1 MDGQLSIC
9 DAMLAVGT
17 ATALSLAASAVMA
30 QGTYPTK
37 PIRVII
43 PQPVGAGIDI
53 IIRKASEDLLPRMGG
68 QPLIVENRAGGAMV
82 IAADACA
89 KAAPDGYT
97 LCSLSPDAVSIAP
110 HIFNK
115 LPYDPEKDLR
125 PVVQLYFLLE
135 GLFAKTALPV
145 NSVKELVA
153 YEQARSGT
161 LNFGTLG
168 PGSNSDMN
176 RQDLNQLLKTNFAGI
191 PYKGGNLV
199 INALVAGEIDV
210 GKIGAYNAIGPLK
223 GGKVK
228 LLAIAGVKR
237 SPVMPEVPTFAE
249 AGVSDPGARAWW
261 GMFAPGG
268 TPDALVRRLNSEF
281 VQLFRDPKF
290 VPFIDSLVVEIATGT
305 PEEFAAFL
313 RKDREAA
320 GARVKKYNIPKE

>member
-1 MDGQLSIC
+1 MITVIRSAI
-9 DAMLAVGT
+9 AAAVFLT
-17 ATALSLAASAVMA
+17 SPALMA
-30 QGTYPTK
+30 QSAYPAK

-43 PQPVGAGIDI
+43 PMPVGAGIDVI
-53 IIRKASEDLLPRMGG
+53 LRKAAEDLLPRMGG
-68 QPLIVENRAGGAMV
+68 QPIVVENRAGGAMV
-82 IAADACA
+82 IAAEACA
-89 KAAPDGYT
+89 KAIPDGYT
-97 LCSLSPDAVSIAP
+97 LCSLSPDALSVAP

-125 PVVQLYFLLE
+125 PIVNMYFLLE
-135 GLFAKTALPV
+135 GLFVKTALPV
-145 NSVKELVA
+145 NSVRELVA

-161 LNFGTLG
+161 LNYGTLG

-176 RQDLNQLLKTNFAGI
+176 RQDLNGLLKTNFPGI

-210 GKIGAYNAIGPLK
+210 AKIGAYNAIGPLK

-228 LLAIAGVKR
+228 LLAIAGSQR
-237 SPVMPEVPTFAE
+237 SPVVPDAPTFFE
-249 AGVSDPGARAWW
+249 AGISDPGSRAFW
-261 GMFAPGG
+261 GILGPGG
-268 TPDALVRRLNSEF
+268 LPDAIVRRLNSEF

-290 VPFIDSLVVEIATGT
+290 VPFIDSLIVEIATGT

-320 GARVKKYNIPKE
+320 GVRVKKYNIPRQ